1 MNIYATWLYLIGN
14 STNAK
19 RLRLRLEGLKPP
31 PLDALFGP
39 EPKQCPLTV
48 IYGAEVSRKAYA
60 DPMLR
65 PALDSWDS
73 GYLEITD
80 LRRLCLEIE
89 TGRYQGPSFVSS
101 YGDGLLLAYPA
112 SRVTATM
119 ILLQRQN
126 PSQLI

>member
-1 MNIYATWLYLIGN
+1 MNIYGTWLYLIGN
-14 STNAK
+14 ATNAK

-60 DPMLR
+60 DPLLR

-89 TGRYQGPSFVSS
+89 TGRYAGPSFSSS
-101 YGDGLLLAYPA
+101 YDERVRAYP
-112 SRVTATM
+112 V
-119 ILLQRQN
+119 
-126 PSQLI
+126 SQVNQTLSQWQTQTPDRLI

>member
-1 MNIYATWLYLIGN
+1 MNLYSTWLFLIG
-14 STNAK
+14 SAVNAK

-31 PLDALFGP
+31 PLDQLFGP

-60 DPMLR
+60 DPLLR

-73 GYLEITD
+73 GYLDITD

-89 TGRYQGPSFVSS
+89 TGRYVGPSFSFS
-101 YGDGLLLAYPA
+101 YDERVRAYPV
-112 SRVTATM
+112 SQVNQM
-119 ILLQRQN
+119 LNQLQRQN
-126 PSQLI
+126 PDQLI